1 MTLRALYMF
10 TALLMVGACTTS
22 GTYNYQDYLQK
33 KELRALQ
40 TKENFQHCYGY
51 GCRKV
56 ADVTLSDAEWQSIA
70 SGFQSIQTA
79 EKERAQIARAIG
91 IFEEI
96 VGEKTGTKADRAGTY
111 SNIAPLSH
119 DCVDESVNT
128 TIYLALLK
136 QNGLLKS
143 HTMHA
148 PSARV
153 PILQGRLGFVPH
165 QTASITDT
173 ATNQRYAVDSWF
185 HDNGHPAE
193 IVAFEAWKKGWNP
206 SRNQRKN
213 ENNL

>member
-1 MTLRALYMF
+1 MTCRAIYMLS
-10 TALLMVGACTTS
+10 ALLLVGACVTS
-22 GTYNYQDYLQK
+22 GTYSHQDYLQK
-33 KELRALQ
+33 KELRTVQ
-40 TKENFQHCYGY
+40 SRENFQHCYGY

-56 ADVTLSDAEWQSIA
+56 ADVELSQKEWQSITN
-70 SGFQSIQTA
+70 GFEAVQTA
-79 EKERAQIARAIG
+79 DQERAQISQAIG
-91 IFEEI
+91 MFETI
-96 VGEKTGTKADRAGTY
+96 VGEKTGTKADKAGTY

-136 QNGLLKS
+136 QNGLLKF

-193 IVAFEAWKKGWNP
+193 IVAFETWKKGWNP
-206 SRNQRKN
+206 SRNQHKN